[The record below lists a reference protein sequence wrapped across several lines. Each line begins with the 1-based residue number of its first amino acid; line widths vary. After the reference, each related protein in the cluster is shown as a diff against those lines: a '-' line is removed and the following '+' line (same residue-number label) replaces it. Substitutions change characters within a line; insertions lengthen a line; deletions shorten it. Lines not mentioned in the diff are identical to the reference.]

1 MGLGAAAY
9 KAVSGFVCVMRDL
22 GESMEVSDPGA
33 LTEELVRKIGFE
45 DYVADMENG
54 DERVGYIK
62 ELVSIASDPSAVESL
77 DSDGAVVNPATK
89 TKATGH
95 EGLGEFLEGI
105 SLLMSAETR
114 SEDEGADA
122 VKLMTLHAA
131 KGLEFDTVMITGCED
146 ELIPF
151 KRGDGDA
158 AEHDEEVRLFY
169 VGLTRA
175 KRKLFLCRAFKRM
188 RFGRTVYADPS
199 PFLEVIRESLVGG
212 KPAQA
217 RRAGMGVNST
227 ENENDEASEAEAPA
241 LGDNSLAQHLRRAT
255 GAKVGMGSSPAFSK
269 YAKGETG
276 GYAKANAWKKRMNA
290 AQEGGGTA
298 RS

>member
-1 MGLGAAAY
+1 
-9 KAVSGFVCVMRDL
+9 
-22 GESMEVSDPGA
+22 
-33 LTEELVRKIGFE
+33 
-45 DYVADMENG
+45 
-54 DERVGYIK
+54 
-62 ELVSIASDPSAVESL
+62 
-77 DSDGAVVNPATK
+77 
-89 TKATGH
+89 
-95 EGLGEFLEGI
+95 
-105 SLLMSAETR
+105 
-114 SEDEGADA
+114 
-122 VKLMTLHAA
+122 
-131 KGLEFDTVMITGCED
+131 
-146 ELIPF
+146 
-151 KRGDGDA
+151 
-158 AEHDEEVRLFY
+158 
-169 VGLTRA
+169 
-175 KRKLFLCRAFKRM
+175 M

-290 AQEGGGTA
+290 AAEGGGGSGRGEFVEGGYGLGRSGGVGATRGEAGVRREQAGAEGDQGA
-298 RS
+298 RDGGCGRRGWAARRAQEEPREG

>member
-1 MGLGAAAY
+1 
-9 KAVSGFVCVMRDL
+9 
-22 GESMEVSDPGA
+22 
-33 LTEELVRKIGFE
+33 
-45 DYVADMENG
+45 
-54 DERVGYIK
+54 
-62 ELVSIASDPSAVESL
+62 
-77 DSDGAVVNPATK
+77 
-89 TKATGH
+89 
-95 EGLGEFLEGI
+95 
-105 SLLMSAETR
+105 
-114 SEDEGADA
+114 
-122 VKLMTLHAA
+122 
-131 KGLEFDTVMITGCED
+131 
-146 ELIPF
+146 
-151 KRGDGDA
+151 
-158 AEHDEEVRLFY
+158 
-169 VGLTRA
+169 
-175 KRKLFLCRAFKRM
+175 M

-290 AQEGGGTA
+290 AAEGGGGSGRVNSSREVMGSDDPEASA
-298 RS
+298 RRAARRASAASKQAPRATKARATGGAGAAGGPRAAPRRNRGKVE

>member
-1 MGLGAAAY
+1 
-9 KAVSGFVCVMRDL
+9 
-22 GESMEVSDPGA
+22 
-33 LTEELVRKIGFE
+33 
-45 DYVADMENG
+45 
-54 DERVGYIK
+54 
-62 ELVSIASDPSAVESL
+62 
-77 DSDGAVVNPATK
+77 
-89 TKATGH
+89 
-95 EGLGEFLEGI
+95 
-105 SLLMSAETR
+105 
-114 SEDEGADA
+114 
-122 VKLMTLHAA
+122 
-131 KGLEFDTVMITGCED
+131 MITGCED

-175 KRKLFLCRAFKRM
+175 KRKLFLCSAFKRM

-227 ENENDEASEAEAPA
+227 ENDEASDDAEAPA

-269 YAKGETG
+269 YAKGESG

-290 AQEGGGTA
+290 AAEGWSGRVSSSREVMGSDDPEASARRAARRASAASKQAPRATKARAMGVRAPRVGRAPRKGGTA
-298 RS
+298 GRLSERSVVEEFLIYQSAKVIVGVRVCDAPRTV